1 MMRLPK
7 PRGVFRWT
15 ELPPGPALVCDA
27 LGNVAHLFTTRP
39 WTLGSSLNGNDV
51 AGWSE
56 VASAVGVGA
65 ADLVRVRQVHGASVV
80 VVRGRGEQGAAAGVA
95 GTDPGVVVAE
105 ADILLAQN
113 PGVAIAI
120 QTADCVPLLIA
131 DKRTGAVAAAH
142 AGWRGLAARVPIVAV
157 DALAREFRSRP
168 EDLIAAVG
176 PSISA
181 ARYEV
186 DLTVLSRFEEN
197 GFSVEHIGRWFY
209 DGHPDR
215 EHPDHWYFDGSQ
227 SAHDQLAVAGVRVS
241 QIHLARLCTATH
253 TDLLCSYRR
262 DGKASGRMAAVI
274 RARG

>member
-1 MMRLPK
+1 MALPRPK
-7 PRGVFRWT
+7 GGFRWT
-15 ELPPGPALVCDA
+15 EQPAGPALVCGA
-27 LGNVAHLFTTRP
+27 LPSVPHFFTTRS
-39 WTLGSSLNGNDV
+39 WTLGSSLNGNDM
-51 AGWSE
+51 AGWRE
-56 VASAVGVGA
+56 VASAVGVDAG
-65 ADLVRVRQVHGASVV
+65 DLVRARQVHGASVV
-80 VVRGRGEQGAAAGVA
+80 VVRRRGQESTAGL
-95 GTDPGVVVAE
+95 PE
-105 ADILLAQN
+105 ADILLAQD
-113 PGVAIAI
+113 PAVAIAI
-120 QTADCVPLLIA
+120 QTADCVPILIA

-157 DALAREFRSRP
+157 DALVREFKSRR

-186 DLTVLSRFEEN
+186 DLPVMSKFEEN

-227 SAHDQLAVAGVRVS
+227 SAHDQLTVAGVPVS

-253 TDLLCSYRR
+253 TDVLCSYRR

-274 RARG
+274 RAKG